1 MVWELATAV
10 AISLILAAAS
20 VILSELLR
28 PKPDF
33 ENARPKGIDDFKFPT
48 AQEDRVIPLVFGTVM
63 VSGPNVVW
71 YGDFQQRKITETI
84 KTGLWSKKKLTTGF
98 RYYFG
103 FQMALC
109 RGPWEGI
116 RRIFIGESEVFN
128 EPSFTASG
136 IETIDERA
144 LFGGDKQGNG
154 GVQGELELF
163 EGTET
168 QTIDPYL
175 DAQGTPTLVPAYRGT
190 SYVVWRGPSST
201 GPTATFRNGY
211 IGNSTSI
218 SPWKFEVGRFPNGLG
233 IPGGRERINTLDSN
247 PMAVAYELLT
257 NDEWGFGFSGSSVDT
272 AGFLVAAD
280 TLHAEGNGFSFLLD
294 RPIEALAFLG
304 EIERQMD
311 ASVFFNRT
319 TGLWSV
325 ILTRGGYDINTIPQ
339 VTAIVGSGNVE
350 EVSDFTRGTWD
361 ETVNQVRV
369 KFSDR
374 NRDYENT
381 FSMSPDLGNH
391 RIQGGEVVTVQLNY
405 PGVKDADLAA
415 QISARELK
423 GLSVP
428 LAKANVVT
436 DRTFFDIIP
445 GEPVAFTDPVLGLVQ
460 FPMRVVGVD
469 FGDLDR
475 GRIKLT
481 LIQDVFEKAT
491 QIVAAPFDP
500 LWVPPT
506 QDVTAFPVA
515 QQVAFEAPNALVI
528 RDPDD
533 PQLLDRIWGSGREQ
547 SGLEQF
553 FSMHQRFNVDP
564 FVNVGDID
572 GFMAIGTLGA
582 TLAARTENPFLNG
595 ISVGSN
601 LLIDAGPSII
611 QELLDAFSETSA
623 ADSGRNLTNLI
634 LIDDEFMLPYAFLT
648 PLVST
653 IRVKDYYRGVF
664 DSIIAEHTAG
674 TPVFVI
680 SVGGG
685 LSDSPHPL
693 PLPSGGGSVDVQLR
707 PESRT
712 DVITEGEANTIVITV
727 DHRDRRPYP
736 PTGQYQNGERERI
749 TVAAGPPGRVDMD
762 ILRAGSPTFPNK
774 FRNLGINCA
783 YIRRDW
789 RTFDESV
796 GVGDGPFPGSEGSNV
811 AASITDAEDFSPVP
825 FPSTDTTEYRLIV
838 TSPPGGSI
846 IHTSPWNA
854 GEGELFARRTLFLNG
869 DTGIASPFEV
879 RFSVETR
886 HTVDGLSW
894 TARENSEWDF
904 WVESTSLANDFA
916 LGELMFQEVSSIYN
930 VTAGGAGTMNATVE
944 ETMTNAIEV
953 RINGGAWVTLI
964 SGGSETGSV
973 AGLIAADTVE
983 VRHNDNP
990 VTPISRLFLEL
1001 DFGGGGVTS
1010 DGWAVLG
1017 N

>member
-48 AQEDRVIPLVFGTVM
+48 AQEDRVIPLVFGTVK

-116 RRIFIGESEVFN
+116 RRIFIGESEVFKDA
-128 EPSFTASG
+128 TYTLDG
-136 IETIDERA
+136 IVTIDERA

-201 GPTATFRNGY
+201 GPTALFRNGY
-211 IGNSTSI
+211 IGNSTGLK
-218 SPWKFEVGRFPNGLG
+218 PWSFEVGRFPNQLG
-233 IPGGRERINTLDSN
+233 IGGGRERVNTLDSN
-247 PMAVAYELLT
+247 PMADVYELLT
-257 NDEWGFGFSGSSVDT
+257 NDEWGFGFASSTIDT

-280 TLHAEGNGFSFLLD
+280 TLFTEGNGFSFLLD
-294 RPIEALAFLG
+294 RPIEALAFLS

-325 ILTRGGYDINTIPQ
+325 ILTRGGYDIDTIPQ
-339 VTAIVGSGNVE
+339 VNALVGSGNVE

-391 RIQGGEVVTVQLNY
+391 RIQNGEVVSVQLNY
-405 PGVKDADLAA
+405 PGVKDAALAA

-445 GEPVAFTDPVLGLVQ
+445 GEPVAFTDPVLGLVK

-491 QIVAAPFDP
+491 QIVAPPFDP
-500 LWVPPT
+500 LWTPPT
-506 QDVTAFPVA
+506 QDVTAFPA
-515 QQVAFEAPNALVI
+515 LQQVAFEAPYALVR

-533 PQLLDRIWGSGREQ
+533 PDLLDRIWGSGREQ
-547 SGLEQF
+547 TGLEQF
-553 FSMHQRFNVDP
+553 FSMHQRVISTP
-564 FVNVGDID
+564 PYVNVGDID
-572 GFMAIGTLGA
+572 GFMFIGTLAG
-582 TLAARTENPFLNG
+582 TLPQRSENPFLFG
-595 ISVGSN
+595 VSIGDT
-601 LLIDAGPSII
+601 LIIDPGPSTQGEI
-611 QELLDAFSETSA
+611 LSALSSTSR
-623 ADSGRNLTNLI
+623 ADVGGSLTNLL
-634 LIDDEFMLPYAFLT
+634 LIDDEFMLPYDIFDGGT
-648 PLVST
+648 DVQC
-653 IRVKDYYRGVF
+653 RDYLRGVL
-664 DSIIAEHTAG
+664 DTNLQEHTAG
-674 TPVFVI
+674 APVYIVSF
-680 SVGGG
+680 GGG
-685 LSDSPHPL
+685 LSDTPHPFNV
-693 PLPSGGGSVDVQLR
+693 PSGGGTIEVQLR
-707 PESRT
+707 SESRT
-712 DVITEGEANTIVITV
+712 DVITEGEATAISIAV
-727 DHRDRRPYP
+727 DHRDRRPYVP
-736 PTGQYQNGERERI
+736 HAQYQNGERQRI
-749 TVAAGPPGRVDMD
+749 THPTAANPGQVDMD
-762 ILRAGSPTFPNK
+762 INRPGGASALRD
-774 FRNLGINCA
+774 LGVNVA

-789 RTFDESV
+789 RTFDESI
-796 GVGDGPFPGSEGSNV
+796 GIGDGPFPGVEGSDV
-811 AASITDAEDFSPVP
+811 AASITDAEDFSPVA
-825 FPSTDTTEYRLIV
+825 FPTTDVTEYRILV
-838 TSPPGGSI
+838 TSPPGGTNI
-846 IHTSPWNA
+846 YTSPWNA
-854 GEGELFARRTLFLNG
+854 GEGELFVRRTRLLDG
-869 DTGIASPFEV
+869 DAGIALPVEF
-879 RFSVETR
+879 RFSIETR
-886 HTVDGLSW
+886 HQVSPAAETSRFDL
-894 TARENSEWDF
+894 EWDAY
-904 WVESTSLANDFA
+904 VKSSSLANDFA
-916 LGELMFQEVSSIYN
+916 LGNLISAEISSVYN
-930 VTAGGAGTMNATVE
+930 VTQPGTMNATVE
-944 ETMTNAIEV
+944 EVMSNDIEARV
-953 RINGGAWVTLI
+953 NGGAFVTLI
-964 SGGSETGSV
+964 SAGNTTGTL
-973 AGLIAADTVE
+973 AGLIASDTVE
-983 VRHNDNP
+983 VRHSDSP
-990 VTPISRLFLEL
+990 VTGSPLLLVLNFPS
-1001 DFGGGGVTS
+1001 VS
-1010 DGWAVLG
+1010 SNGWAVLTS
-1017 N
+1017 